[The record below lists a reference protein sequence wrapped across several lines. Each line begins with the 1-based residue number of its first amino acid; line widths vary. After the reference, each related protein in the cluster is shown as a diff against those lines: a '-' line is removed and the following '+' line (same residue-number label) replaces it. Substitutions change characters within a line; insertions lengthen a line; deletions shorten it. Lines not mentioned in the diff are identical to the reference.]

1 MKARHGLTPPM
12 RDAARRMFD
21 RTPAVDQKT
30 MQKLEDDLLLIA
42 QVQRF
47 VAPGSSG
54 YCFQDVILCF
64 VTMLRPLPD
73 DSSCQ
78 GDSTLPHA
86 RSLMPSML
94 RQCWSY

>member
-1 MKARHGLTPPM
+1 M

-47 VAPGSSG
+47 V
-54 YCFQDVILCF
+54 
-64 VTMLRPLPD
+64 PLD
-73 DSSCQ
+73 QVDTVSK
-78 GDSTLPHA
+78 
-86 RSLMPSML
+86 M
-94 RQCWSY
+94 

>member
-1 MKARHGLTPPM
+1 MKAQHGLTPPM

-47 VAPGSSG
+47 V
-54 YCFQDVILCF
+54 
-64 VTMLRPLPD
+64 PLD
-73 DSSCQ
+73 QVDTVSK
-78 GDSTLPHA
+78 
-86 RSLMPSML
+86 M
-94 RQCWSY
+94 

>member
-1 MKARHGLTPPM
+1 MHSLFYAVDQPLHGPKQVILVGGKQSASVKARNGLTPPM

-47 VAPGSSG
+47 VPLDQVDTVS
-54 YCFQDVILCF
+54 
-64 VTMLRPLPD
+64 TM
-73 DSSCQ
+73 
-78 GDSTLPHA
+78 
-86 RSLMPSML
+86 
-94 RQCWSY
+94 